1 MPQSRYFN
9 FNDRRDND
17 RVKIEVE
24 VPLEALDDSA
34 VVDNLVFT
42 TDSHTVTV
50 LPRLGILEPWQLQ
63 ARLRYRGYGGQN
75 LCAYLPHS

>member
-1 MPQSRYFN
+1 MEHGAGGEGMRELLKLMLRYFN
-9 FNDRRDND
+9 FDFNGGGGGND

-50 LPRLGILEPWQLQ
+50 LPRWGYWNLGNC
-63 ARLRYRGYGGQN
+63 RHG
-75 LCAYLPHS
+75 